1 MHFRLCNLA
10 LNPNEVA
17 RKMACTR
24 WYNYMKLSLH
34 RNFAMFISI
43 RQTLFCY
50 KASLTHWV
58 HFKTTL
64 YIASLTICK
73 NMSAPGVAITR
84 QWKQPYI
91 FVMNSSLMSLIYP
104 ILLNTVFLLSVW
116 YGLYVSIVFTCREAA
131 GCMLVQESVR
141 FACWHISF
149 LLCGKEGTKF

>member
-1 MHFRLCNLA
+1 MGKVQGQIEEVCRLIEPCLLFGTREYLILALNEDSYKTWTWKSARKNVLDNSKQDQFISSKAENLLKFELMHFKLCNLA

-24 WYNYMKLSLH
+24 WYNYMKLSLN

-84 QWKQPYI
+84 QRK
-91 FVMNSSLMSLIYP
+91 
-104 ILLNTVFLLSVW
+104 
-116 YGLYVSIVFTCREAA
+116 
-131 GCMLVQESVR
+131 
-141 FACWHISF
+141 
-149 LLCGKEGTKF
+149 